1 MRDALELILR
11 FKDAMVSWLLPK
23 RSTSTDQS
31 LQDDLY
37 AWSLAEAT
45 RLDRQRDASRGLYTP
60 STSSDDPSRSEEQLQ
75 SIRIRI
81 RECSNSFQH
90 RVVSIVH
97 MAGVHADLDIRFLA
111 IRIAFNGHYSLRK
124 KDKGS
129 SRSTRA

>member
-1 MRDALELILR
+1 
-11 FKDAMVSWLLPK
+11 MVSLLYPV
-23 RSTSTDQS
+23 TSVFTYHN

-60 STSSDDPSRSEEQLQ
+60 STSFDDPTRSEEQLQ

-81 RECSNSFQH
+81 RDCSNSFQH

-97 MAGVHADLDIRFLA
+97 MAGAHADLDVRFLA
-111 IRIAFNGHYSLRK
+111 IMIAFNGHYSLRK
-124 KDKGS
+124 KDRGS
-129 SRSTRA
+129 SRSARA

>member
-11 FKDAMVSWLLPK
+11 FKDAMVSLLYPV
-23 RSTSTDQS
+23 TSVFTYHS

-60 STSSDDPSRSEEQLQ
+60 STSSDDPTRSEEQLQ

-97 MAGVHADLDIRFLA
+97 MAGAHADFDVRFLA

-124 KDKGS
+124 KDRGS
-129 SRSTRA
+129 SRSARA

>member
-1 MRDALELILR
+1 MRDALELILQ
-11 FKDAMVSWLLPK
+11 FKDAMVSLLLPT
-23 RSTSTDQS
+23 TSAFIYHS

-37 AWSLAEAT
+37 AWSLGEAT

-60 STSSDDPSRSEEQLQ
+60 STSSDDPTRSEEQLQ

-97 MAGVHADLDIRFLA
+97 MAGAHADLDVRFLA

-124 KDKGS
+124 KDRGS
-129 SRSTRA
+129 SRSARA